1 MVITKNNVAS
11 LTMITKIINSKV
23 ASKMMLLPS
32 VIIIGV
38 ALVVVSSISINGVPT
53 ASALEQIH
61 ASREVSA
68 SVDWVWNIISNLG
81 NDTTWNQANTMKII
95 KKTGKEIQADTTVGP
110 FNAKSHE
117 ITILHPTKQKMVTN
131 ITEGPITGSRVV
143 TLSPLSEN
151 KTKIDAS
158 WSVDMSD
165 VPFFGRSFAKDGFT
179 KATGAALNKIAQ
191 AVGK

>member
-1 MVITKNNVAS
+1 
-11 LTMITKIINSKV
+11 MITKIINSKV

-110 FNAKSHE
+110 FNAES
-117 ITILHPTKQKMVTN
+117 
-131 ITEGPITGSRVV
+131 
-143 TLSPLSEN
+143 
-151 KTKIDAS
+151 
-158 WSVDMSD
+158 
-165 VPFFGRSFAKDGFT
+165 
-179 KATGAALNKIAQ
+179 
-191 AVGK
+191 

>member
-1 MVITKNNVAS
+1 MITK
-11 LTMITKIINSKV
+11 TKIINSKV
-23 ASKMMLLPS
+23 ASKRMLLPS
-32 VIIIGV
+32 AIIIGV
-38 ALVVVSSISINGVPT
+38 ALVVVSSISIINGVPT

-68 SVDWVWNIISNLG
+68 PVDRVWNIISNLG

-95 KKTGKEIQADTTVGP
+95 QKTGNEIQADTTVGP

-117 ITILHPTKQKMVTN
+117 ITILHPTKQSMVTN
-131 ITEGPITGSRVV
+131 ITEGPITGSRIV

-158 WSVDMSD
+158 WSVNMSG

-179 KATGAALNKIAQ
+179 KATEIALNKIAE
-191 AVGK
+191 AVGQ